1 MTIMTRKDLQ
11 KIEEY
16 YYWTGHK
23 NWIPFP
29 KELRTIL
36 LNLYGEEPLPYSRS
50 EQDIFEG
57 SRKIITNYFKNNSN

>member
-23 NWIPFP
+23 NWSPFP
-29 KELRTIL
+29 NKLKEKLFAI
-36 LNLYGEEPLPYSRS
+36 YGEEPLPYSWS
-50 EQDIFEG
+50 DQDIFEG
-57 SRKIITNYFKNNSN
+57 SRKIIIDYFKNNSN